1 MKMVMI
7 TYNEAMDEEV
17 MELINS
23 CDVKGYTKSTG
34 VFGMGVASGTHRGD
48 DIWPGLNNILYVA
61 CEQDQAKRILSG
73 VMQLRKTYAKEG
85 LKAFILPIEE
95 LT

>member
-7 TYNEAMDEEV
+7 TYNEAIDNEV
-17 MELINS
+17 MEILES
-23 CDVKGYTKSTG
+23 CLLRNYTKITG
-34 VFGMGVASGTHRGD
+34 VFGCGASSGTHLGT

-61 CEQDQAKRILSG
+61 CEEAAAKKIIVG
-73 VMQLRKTYAKEG
+73 VRQLRKSLGVEG
-85 LKAFILPIEE
+85 IKAFLMPLED